1 MTTLASQSQATHRM
15 HAYSGPSNPIFL
27 LYEHGRLRHEP
38 LSLCIRSCV
47 QQFYAPAGHG
57 VQDGIQPACP
67 RKPSRVHHRRQCVFS
82 LPFSL
87 CASLRGEG
95 SLFIIRLTRKS
106 HSRGTGKH
114 AGIRKAPVWRRLPR
128 RRPGPHWPTFI
139 RVLAKRHFVRVL
151 CRFDRRA
158 QPKRQ
163 DVPREALQVLCRLYR
178 ISSFLSSS
186 RPVPFW
192 LTNVCTRICDL
203 LVAGNLEDLI
213 RHGLHA
219 LRETLQQDKELTTN
233 NTSIGI
239 LGPGSV
245 HEAPSTPVDF
255 RILEGPPIEAYL
267 QTMQPKE
274 VPPPPASASAT
285 ASGSAQPPAGGDDD
299 VQMSE

>member
-1 MTTLASQSQATHRM
+1 
-15 HAYSGPSNPIFL
+15 
-27 LYEHGRLRHEP
+27 
-38 LSLCIRSCV
+38 
-47 QQFYAPAGHG
+47 
-57 VQDGIQPACP
+57 
-67 RKPSRVHHRRQCVFS
+67 
-82 LPFSL
+82 
-87 CASLRGEG
+87 
-95 SLFIIRLTRKS
+95 
-106 HSRGTGKH
+106 
-114 AGIRKAPVWRRLPR
+114 
-128 RRPGPHWPTFI
+128 
-139 RVLAKRHFVRVL
+139 
-151 CRFDRRA
+151 
-158 QPKRQ
+158 
-163 DVPREALQVLCRLYR
+163 
-178 ISSFLSSS
+178 
-186 RPVPFW
+186 
-192 LTNVCTRICDL
+192 VCTRICDL

-299 VQMSE
+299 VQMSEQ